1 MNGKSTK
8 ERKTLTT
15 LEYHEGR
22 HIIYPVPRRPSLVG
36 VLDVIKSGRFLFTS
50 GKNFSGRSADRKKI
64 VSFGCHF

>member
-8 ERKTLTT
+8 ERKMRTT

-22 HIIYPVPRRPSLVG
+22 HIVYLVPRRPSLVG

-50 GKNFSGRSADRKKI
+50 LGKIFRAGALTERK
-64 VSFGCHF
+64 